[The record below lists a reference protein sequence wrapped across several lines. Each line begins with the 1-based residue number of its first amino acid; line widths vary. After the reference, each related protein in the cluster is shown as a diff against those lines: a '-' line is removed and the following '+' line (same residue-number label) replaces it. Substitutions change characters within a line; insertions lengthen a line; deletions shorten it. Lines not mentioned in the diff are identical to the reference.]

1 MNVEAI
7 REYCLSKKGA
17 EEDYPFDEVTL
28 VIKVAGKMF
37 VLVSLDSIPL
47 QLNLKCDPEKA
58 VELRE
63 QYENVIPGWH
73 MNKKYWNTVIIDG
86 NIRWDELKDWID
98 HSYDEVVKKLKKSE
112 QKRLNKNF

>member
-7 REYCLSKKGA
+7 REYCLSKNGA
-17 EEDYPFDEVTL
+17 EEDYPFDEFTL

-37 VLVSLDSIPL
+37 VLIALDSIPL

-58 VELRE
+58 IELRE

-73 MNKKYWNTVIIDG
+73 MNKKYWNTIILEG
-86 NIRWDELKDWID
+86 SIRWDELKHWID

-112 QKRLNKNF
+112 LKRLNKNF